1 MGRPLGSRNKNT
13 LHTRETV
20 VAAILST
27 YKAIGGEK
35 SYADWAK
42 ANPSEFYAQ
51 WIKLLPREE
60 KVTLDATVQ
69 VQAIERI
76 IVKAK

>member
-1 MGRPLGSRNKNT
+1 MPRGRPLGARNRVTKDLKDTILNT
-13 LHTRETV
+13 F
-20 VAAILST
+20 
-27 YKAIGGEK
+27 KAIGGEK
-35 SYADWAK
+35 SYADWAR

-60 KVTLDATVQ
+60 KVTLDGSLQ